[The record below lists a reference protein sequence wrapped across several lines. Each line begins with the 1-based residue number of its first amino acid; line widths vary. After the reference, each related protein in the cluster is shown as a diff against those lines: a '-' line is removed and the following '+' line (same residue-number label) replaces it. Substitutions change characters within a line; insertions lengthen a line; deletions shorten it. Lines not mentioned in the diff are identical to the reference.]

1 MSRAELAV
9 EIERLRSEMY
19 TLDPYG
25 LNTGLLLE
33 VSRQLDRLIVEFQ
46 KSAV

>member
-9 EIERLRSEMY
+9 EIERLRSKMY
-19 TLDPYG
+19 TLDPYSLTAG
-25 LNTGLLLE
+25 VLLE